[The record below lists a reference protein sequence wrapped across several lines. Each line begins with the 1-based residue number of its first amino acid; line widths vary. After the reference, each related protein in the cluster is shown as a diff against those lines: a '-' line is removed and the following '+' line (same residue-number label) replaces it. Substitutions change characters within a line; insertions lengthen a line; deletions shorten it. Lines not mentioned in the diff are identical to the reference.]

1 VDLLN
6 GGDYEMKIVI
16 ETDSQNY
23 LIFILQVLDQYLIEY
38 NLLVE
43 KN

>member
-6 GGDYEMKIVI
+6 GGADEMKIVI